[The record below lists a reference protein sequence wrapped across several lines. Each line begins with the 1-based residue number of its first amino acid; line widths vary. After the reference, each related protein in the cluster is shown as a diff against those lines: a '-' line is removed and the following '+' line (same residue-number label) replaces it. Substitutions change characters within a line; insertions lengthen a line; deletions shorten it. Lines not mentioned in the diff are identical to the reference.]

1 MINVDLWNRQI
12 GLLPVNF
19 FHMQREDQGIYAMLN
34 GPSHN
39 FCIGSN
45 DAVMASASFRDK
57 VWSANMTSYMSVTDD
72 VVRLYDLYRTECE
85 TIDVSTIERDVFRFY
100 SYLST
105 KTLRREDGVL
115 ELVLSQF
122 RAIRSML
129 REEEG
134 ARQSLSILLK
144 ILSRLDGAENVD
156 WRLPDNIDEAIRVFS
171 TSHMDAITRQVREGL
186 QGLNVRP
193 NTDMI
198 LRHCSGALFQ
208 EANFIAHFPP
218 QLSLFPTVDYSS
230 EKNPNLIGAY
240 FTPSYIAR
248 TIVEESLKRIDLT
261 KDSLTI
267 FDPACGS
274 GVFLSECLRQLKTLK
289 YRGRL
294 VVIGWDIDQIAIDM
308 SNFVLSFEKQEWDDR
323 LEYRIE
329 NHNSIEPGN
338 HWPTCD
344 LILMNPP
351 YISWALMSDKQRQMS
366 AEIFGGGGYR
376 SNLSVVFY
384 FLASQ
389 SLNENGVIGSLMPSA
404 FLQSDKVSEIR
415 QYINEMVPPILIA
428 QLGSYVFSSAFVDVS
443 IIVAKKGNQ
452 NGKTQFV
459 WTRNNNR
466 VSEDALRALRRTN
479 AVARPTESSED
490 YNIYAENTTELLE
503 RDVWVPLSRESIGR
517 LYRLTRN
524 MQDGWLCPVKILFDV
539 KQGARTGLNRVFV
552 LPQQEYENLPKRERE
567 YFRPSIDNDAINFG
581 KLEVVNY
588 MFYPYPAEEKGFADE
603 DELAQRMPTYY
614 QRWLL
619 PNKNMLQNR
628 SHIDGEKWWLLTR
641 PRPWQFGDIYKLVST
656 EFGKAGSY
664 SIDYK
669 GNFVVERGMCWLPND
684 REMDIREMYFYL
696 AILNSDYFNKLL
708 MIYSKQLAGGVFNLE
723 AKHVNE
729 IPLPVYWNVSE
740 SERDMLSRYGR
751 SIVFGTR
758 YDENQYNDLVRRVY
772 GE

>member
-1 MINVDLWNRQI
+1 MLNVDLWNRQI

-19 FHMQREDQGIYAMLN
+19 LHMQREDQGIYAMLN
-34 GPSHN
+34 GASHN
-39 FCIGSN
+39 FCIGSD

-57 VWSANMTSYMSVTDD
+57 VWSANMTSYMSVSDD

-85 TIDVSTIERDVFRFY
+85 TIEVSTIERDVFRFY

-115 ELVLSQF
+115 ELILSQF
-122 RAIRSML
+122 KAIRSML

-134 ARQSLSILLK
+134 ARQSLSVLLK
-144 ILSRLDGAENVD
+144 ILSRLDGAENID
-156 WRLPDNIDEAIRVFS
+156 WRLPDNVDEAIRVFS
-171 TSHMDAITRQVREGL
+171 IAHMDAITRQLKDGL
-186 QGLNVRP
+186 QGLKVRP

-248 TIVEESLKRIDLT
+248 TIVEESLKRVDLT
-261 KDSLTI
+261 KDILTI

-294 VVIGWDIDQIAIDM
+294 IVIGWDIDQIAIDM
-308 SNFVLSFEKQEWDDR
+308 SNYVLSFEKQEWGDR
-323 LEYRIE
+323 LVYKIE

-338 HWPTCD
+338 QWPMSD

-351 YISWALMSDKQRQMS
+351 YISWALMSDEQRQQS
-366 AEIFGGGGYR
+366 SGILGRVGYR

-384 FLASQ
+384 YLASR
-389 SLNENGVIGSLMPSA
+389 SLNGNGVIGSLMPSA

-415 QYINEMVPPILIA
+415 QQINETVPPVLIA

-443 IIVAKKGNQ
+443 IIVAQ
-452 NGKTQFV
+452 RRDLNGRTQFV

-466 VSEDALRALRRTN
+466 VSEDALRALRRVN
-479 AVARPTESSED
+479 AVARPIESSED

-503 RDVWVPLSRESIGR
+503 RDIWTPLSRESIGR
-517 LYRLTRN
+517 LCRLTRS
-524 MQDGWLCPVKILFDV
+524 MQDGWLCPVKSLFDV
-539 KQGARTGLNRVFV
+539 KQGARTGANRVFV
-552 LPQQEYENLPKRERE
+552 LPQREYENLPKRERE
-567 YFRPSIDNDAINFG
+567 YFRPSIDNDAINYG
-581 KLEVVNY
+581 KLEIVNY
-588 MFYPYPAEEKGFADE
+588 IFYPYPTEEKGFANEE
-603 DELAQRMPTYY
+603 DLAQRMPTYY

-628 SHIDGEKWWLLTR
+628 SHIDTEKWWLLTR
-641 PRPWQFGDIYKLVST
+641 PRPWQFGEIYKLVST
-656 EFGKAGSY
+656 EFGKAGSF

-669 GNFVVERGMCWLPND
+669 GNFVVERGMCWVPFD
-684 REMDIREMYFYL
+684 KEMDIREMYFYL

-729 IPLPVYWNVSE
+729 IPLPVYRNVSE
-740 SERDMLSRYGR
+740 NERDILSRYGK
-751 SIVFGTR
+751 SIALGAR
-758 YDENQYNDLVRRVY
+758 YDETLYNDLVRRVY